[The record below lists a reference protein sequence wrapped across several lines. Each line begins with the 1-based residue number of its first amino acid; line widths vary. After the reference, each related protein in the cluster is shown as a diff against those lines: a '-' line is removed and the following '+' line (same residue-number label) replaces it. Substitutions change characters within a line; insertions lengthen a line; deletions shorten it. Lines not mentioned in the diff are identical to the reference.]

1 MMHAWG
7 NPCMLF
13 CFCSCSPRPEA
24 ILQDSPVPFPGFR
37 TCGGGQPNFYAR
49 ATRGNEPASLSHRA
63 HTGNLGKS
71 DLLVL
76 VLAHQTRAVVAG
88 LLAVCPLRYCAL
100 LERSLVNG
108 CCFRLQVEGAELH
121 VIGRQLGIATSQV
134 LRVGAGLSCN
144 LSLVRTTGQSLAPTV
159 TRSHAP

>member
-1 MMHAWG
+1 MHAFLLLFLQSSTG
-7 NPCMLF
+7 GHTARQPCSLPWLSNMRRRPAQFLR
-13 CFCSCSPRPEA
+13 PR
-24 ILQDSPVPFPGFR
+24 
-37 TCGGGQPNFYAR
+37 YA
-49 ATRGNEPASLSHRA
+49 GNEPASLSHRA
-63 HTGNLGKS
+63 RTGNLGKS

-88 LLAVCPLRYCAL
+88 LLTVCLLRYCAL
-100 LERSLVNG
+100 LECSLVNG